1 LGATRRQRGVVK
13 RAYVPEPGDLIW
25 LTFDPQTGREQRGRR
40 PALVLSPRI
49 YNERSELAIVCPITS
64 KVKRRMFEVS
74 LPPGGRIEGAVLV
87 NHLKSL
93 DWKQRRAE
101 LAGKT
106 DASVLEEVRE
116 RIRPLVG
123 L

>member
-1 LGATRRQRGVVK
+1 
-13 RAYVPEPGDLIW
+13 
-25 LTFDPQTGREQRGRR
+25 
-40 PALVLSPRI
+40 
-49 YNERSELAIVCPITS
+49 
-64 KVKRRMFEVS
+64 MFEVS

>member
-1 LGATRRQRGVVK
+1 VVK

-25 LTFDPQTGREQRGRR
+25 LTFDPQTGREHRGRR

-64 KVKRRMFEVS
+64 KMKGRMFEVS